1 MATKYW
7 VGGSGTWDGTTNTN
21 WSNASG
27 GTGGTVQAP
36 CSLDDVVFDSL
47 SNATAYTVTIATGAV
62 CKSINVAGPL
72 VGNVTVA
79 GSGALYV
86 YGDFTLPA
94 TGLTRTYTGA
104 ITFASNGSQT
114 ITTNGQSLAS
124 ALTFGTTFASGLI
137 GAWTLGGALTTSS
150 SVTLTNGSLNT
161 ANYAVSCAGILDSA
175 VSTGFTLSLGSSSVV
190 SSGSFVNSSP
200 LFILNAGTSSISSSY
215 ASGGITAASGL
226 TFYDFAFTSTAKS
239 STAISGN
246 NTFHNLTFATP
257 ATASCYPIT
266 IGGNQTITGTLTLTG
281 SSSVN
286 RYFVQSDT
294 IGTARTITAAAI
306 AAMSDVD
313 FMDITGA
320 GTATWSGTRLG
331 NCAGNSGITFVA
343 GANRYIAAG
352 TATSTWQSNI
362 WTNSSGGA
370 ASTAYFPLAQDTII
384 IDNAGLN
391 TSATLTK
398 SIAYNE
404 GAFDSSTRSNAM
416 SLTYSAG
423 VTYGSF
429 NISSSLT
436 TTPTLTIGSRST
448 ATLTTSSK
456 TLSSLTMRGL
466 GGTLSLSDA
475 ISGSGTITC
484 TAGTI
489 DFNGKNVTSSGSII
503 FSNNSYI
510 KEIKLGSGTI
520 SVNNGVYCN
529 GAYSNA
535 TLTTNTATLSV
546 SSSTPSLGILG
557 GVATFYNV
565 TFSNAAAYSLTFYG
579 DITFNNLT
587 LTSPTTLGENLL
599 TLYGNM
605 TVAGTLALAGGA
617 SVTQRLFINSIIPG
631 TQRTITAATVTG
643 LSDIDFRDIKGAG
656 TATWTGGT
664 RIGDCKGNSGI
675 GFTAAST
682 KYWNLAGTQNWSA
695 TGWATSSG
703 GAPAVNNFP
712 LAQDTCIFDD
722 AGSAGTVTID
732 AAWNIGTITASSRT
746 AAMTFTSTGSPFI
759 YGDITYGSGL
769 TLSGTGS
776 FSFYGTGTQTFTTA
790 GKTITNS
797 ISIFNPSCNFNHG
810 DAYLSTSGIS
820 VTFGTYNTQNYSI
833 SCSSFAGPGANI
845 RTINFGSSTLTFSS
859 ILNFLSATT
868 LTFNAGTS
876 TINFSGS
883 TAQTLNLGSQT
894 YNNISFTGA
903 GAKTI
908 LGSNTFNT
916 LSNSVQPITVNWT
929 AGTTQTFT
937 NFNLSGTAGNLIT
950 NLSTIPGA
958 QYTLKKSGTWNVG
971 ANSVDYGNNTGLT
984 FSGSSQNYLSFKDA
998 FGSNLSSYLGNFFAF
1013 F

>member
-7 VGGSGTWDGTTNTN
+7 VGGSGTWDGTTNTH

-47 SNATAYTVTIATGAV
+47 SNATAYTVTINAGAV
-62 CKSINVAGPL
+62 CKNINVAGPL
-72 VGNVTVA
+72 SGNVTVA
-79 GSGALYV
+79 GSGTLYV

-94 TGLTRTYTGA
+94 TGLTRTYTGP

-124 ALTFGTTFASGLI
+124 GLTFGTTFASGLS
-137 GAWTLGGALTTSS
+137 GSWTLGGALTTSGA
-150 SVTLTNGSLNT
+150 VTLTNGSLIT
-161 ANYAVSCAGILDSA
+161 ANYAVSCSGISA
-175 VSTGFTLSLGSSSVV
+175 SSTSTGFTLSLGSSSVIIT
-190 SSGSFVNSSP
+190 SSGFAVSYPAFT
-200 LFILNAGTSSISSSY
+200 LNAGTSSITDSSTTGQISVT
-215 ASGGITAASGL
+215 GVSGL
-226 TFYDFAFTSTAKS
+226 TFYDYSFTSTAKS
-239 STAISGN
+239 STTIAGN

-257 ATASCYPIT
+257 AAASCYPIT

-281 SSSVN
+281 SSSFN

-352 TATSTWQSNI
+352 TASSNWQGNI

-370 ASTAYFPLAQDTII
+370 ANRAYFPLAQDTII

-416 SLTYSAG
+416 SLNYSAG

-436 TTPTLTIGSRST
+436 TTPTLIIGSRST

-456 TLSSLTMRGL
+456 TLSSLNMQGL
-466 GGTLSLSDA
+466 GGILSLADN
-475 ISGSGTITC
+475 ISGLGNITC

-489 DFNGKNVTSSGSII
+489 DFNGKNVTASGYII
-503 FSNNSYI
+503 FTANNYV
-510 KEIKLGSGTI
+510 KEIKLGSGAV
-520 SVNNGVYCN
+520 SVVSGVYCYGTN
-529 GAYSNA
+529 SNT
-535 TLTTNTATLSV
+535 TLTTNTATLTV
-546 SSSTPSLGILG
+546 SGVSANLGIQG
-557 GVATFYNV
+557 GVSTFYNV
-565 TFSNAAAYSLTFYG
+565 TFSNAAASTLTFIG
-579 DITFNNLT
+579 AITFNNLT
-587 LTSPTTLGENLL
+587 LTSPTTLGTSSLAL
-599 TLYGNM
+599 TGNI

-617 SVTQRLFINSIIPG
+617 SVTQRLFVNSDTIG

-643 LSDIDFRDIKGAG
+643 LSDVDFRDIKGAG

-664 RIGDCKGNSGI
+664 RIGDCKGNSDI
-675 GFTAAST
+675 GFTTAST

-703 GAPAVNNFP
+703 GSPAANNFP
-712 LAQDTCIFDD
+712 LAQDTCVFDD
-722 AGSAGTVTID
+722 AGSAGTVAMD
-732 AAWNIGTITASSRT
+732 KFWHIGTINASSRT
-746 AAMTFTSTGSPFI
+746 AAMTFSAASGFFI
-759 YGDITYGSGL
+759 YGDITYGSGI
-769 TLSGTGS
+769 TPSGTGGIS
-776 FSFYGTGTQTFTTA
+776 FSGAGTQTFTTA
-790 GKTITNS
+790 GKTISTSLVINS
-797 ISIFNPSCNFNHG
+797 PCNFNHG
-810 DAYLSTSGIS
+810 DAYLSTSSIA
-820 VTFGTYNTQNYSI
+820 VNWGTYNTQNYSV
-833 SCSSFAGPGANI
+833 SCTQLSSTSSNL
-845 RTINFGSSTLTFSS
+845 RTINLGSSALTFSGT
-859 ILNFLSATT
+859 LNFTNATN
-868 LTFNAGTS
+868 LTFNSGTS
-876 TINFSGS
+876 TINFSSGS
-883 TAQTLNLGSQT
+883 SLTLQLGSQT
-894 YNNISFTGA
+894 YNNISFTGT
-903 GAKTI
+903 GARTI
-908 LGSNTFNT
+908 VGSNTFNT

-958 QYTLKKSGTWNVG
+958 QYTLKKSGAWNVG
-971 ANSVDYGNNTGLT
+971 ANSVDYGDNT
-984 FSGSSQNYLSFKDA
+984 NV
-998 FGSNLSSYLGNFFAF
+998 FFI
-1013 F
+1013 